1 MSMLDCVIGIGNDGT
16 LERGRFEDGI
26 AWSIDNITLKMAS
39 GKRLRRY
46 AVCVDRCWKSNEYMN
61 LREARA
67 QVERLRELHH
77 RFRPLQKTDL
87 LKYAKAHGNTA
98 ARDLLLLG
106 GYASFAGTCREYDEL
121 IKELEGGA
129 NNAI

>member
-1 MSMLDCVIGIGNDGT
+1 MLDCVIGIGNDGT

-67 QVERLRELHH
+67 KVEHLRELH
-77 RFRPLQKTDL
+77 RKRRPLQKDEVRDF
-87 LKYAKAHGNTA
+87 AKAHGNTA

-106 GYASFAGTCREYDEL
+106 GYDSFAGTCREYDEF
-121 IKELEGGA
+121 INELERGA
-129 NNAI
+129 NNAV